1 MIKQRKCLVCGEIHT
16 HGICPIIQRKLDKYH
31 KSSKRNFLIGNI
43 FLECIH
49 NNIDFYQILS
59 EIAEINEFW
68 YERNPNIEL
77 IDLELIEYFAVS
89 LKCKSKNFFKDPETT
104 SIEYDKMI
112 DNTVFS
118 VGSIHRNEN
127 NRIQEIEFKVEINN
141 LYNFR
146 YEFYIQKALEE
157 NDKWCYNLI
166 LRIIPTTDVFYS
178 EKYLSKRHPSGKH
191 YAWGGM
197 NWISKHTFLLLS
209 EQNGKL
215 KEKFEY
221 MLKENWDKNE
231 IVTELPYD
239 DFRFHAWM
247 TNLEKTT
254 KSGKLEWDKENE
266 NTYCTTYGKSDIK
279 ININLDSK
287 YGNSELLY
295 VRDGEGGTGLRFGN
309 RCTNVY
315 IESGESDKRTEIIEG
330 VTSTERNDRILRLA
344 NLIEKIYSNRN
355 DIINYNSLPLKKM
368 EHSDVLI
375 KTKSMICHNREHYI
389 TPVRGIVKLLNIDNS
404 EINYEI
410 YVGYCKSCNE
420 YYVFTRD
427 YNEMLKIGT
436 PLCTVYYNGKEEHR
450 KVTEFKFK
458 SQSVLNA
465 MGYSVDATSDL
476 SKEERQ
482 SILKETLDKQ
492 LVTTHDLLSFLNWLI
507 KTRETQV
514 RMDQAVEKWKID
526 YKFVSEYQKEK
537 RDIVKINSIHVN

>member
-1 MIKQRKCLVCGEIHT
+1 
-16 HGICPIIQRKLDKYH
+16 
-31 KSSKRNFLIGNI
+31 
-43 FLECIH
+43 
-49 NNIDFYQILS
+49 
-59 EIAEINEFW
+59 
-68 YERNPNIEL
+68 
-77 IDLELIEYFAVS
+77 
-89 LKCKSKNFFKDPETT
+89 
-104 SIEYDKMI
+104 MI

-178 EKYLSKRHPSGKH
+178 RCKH
-191 YAWGGM
+191 NRQESITLGEVM

-254 KSGKLEWDKENE
+254 KSGRLRGLGERNE

-355 DIINYNSLPLKKM
+355 NIINYNSLPLKKM

-389 TPVRGIVKLLNIDNS
+389 ITTVRGIVKLFNIDNS

-436 PLCTVYYNGKEEHR
+436 PLCTVYYNGKEDIR

-482 SILKETLDKQ
+482 SILKK
-492 LVTTHDLLSFLNWLI
+492 NG
-507 KTRETQV
+507 
-514 RMDQAVEKWKID
+514 QAVG
-526 YKFVSEYQKEK
+526 Y
-537 RDIVKINSIHVN
+537 NA

>member
-1 MIKQRKCLVCGEIHT
+1 MTKQRKCLACGKIHQDEPCS
-16 HGICPIIQRKLDKYH
+16 IVAEKLGRCIT
-31 KSSKRNFLIGNI
+31 SSNKNFLLGNI
-43 FLECIH
+43 FLECIKTK
-49 NNIDFYQILS
+49 NNFIQILNEIS
-59 EIAEINEFW
+59 E
-68 YERNPNIEL
+68 
-77 IDLELIEYFAVS
+77 ELIETREFMSSHLILSKRVLMQSDLLTEYFAIS
-89 LKCKSKNFFKDPETT
+89 LNCHSSQFFKKSSITSKEFGKLLENDWYMCDTDISFSNNGE
-104 SIEYDKMI
+104 SIEYIEIPVSITGSNLNFCVRKEHECDKKW
-112 DNTVFS
+112 S
-118 VGSIHRNEN
+118 Y
-127 NRIQEIEFKVEINN
+127 N
-141 LYNFR
+141 LYLKISNPNFDIM
-146 YEFYIQKALEE
+146 FYGIYHGVSSDE
-157 NDKWCYNLI
+157 I
-166 LRIIPTTDVFYS
+166 
-178 EKYLSKRHPSGKH
+178 
-191 YAWGGM
+191 
-197 NWISKHTFLLLS
+197 LLL
-209 EQNGKL
+209 
-215 KEKFEY
+215 KEYKGEIKNYFEEEFDSIWSLDNLVIEY
-221 MLKENWDKNE
+221 
-231 IVTELPYD
+231 PYTD
-239 DFRFHAWM
+239 PLFDFWM
-247 TNLEKTT
+247 TNLEKAT

-309 RCTNVY
+309 RCTDVY
-315 IESGESDKRTEIIEG
+315 IELGKGDESTEVIEG
-330 VTSTERNDRILRLA
+330 VTNTERNDRILRLA
-344 NLIEKIYSNRN
+344 DVIEKVHSNRN

-420 YYVFTRD
+420 NYVFTRD
-427 YNEMLKIGT
+427 YNEMLKVGT
-436 PLCTVYYNGKEEHR
+436 PLCTVYDNGKEGH
-450 KVTEFKFK
+450 KKFTEFKFK

-482 SILKETLDKQ
+482 SILKEALDKQ